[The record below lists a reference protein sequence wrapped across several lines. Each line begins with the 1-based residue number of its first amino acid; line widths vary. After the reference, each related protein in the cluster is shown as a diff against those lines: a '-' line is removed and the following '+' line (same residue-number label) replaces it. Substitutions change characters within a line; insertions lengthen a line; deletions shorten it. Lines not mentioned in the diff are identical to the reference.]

1 MISTGPHNLEQ
12 PGGLCKDSGTSAL
25 AATEVVYFSQK
36 RTPISDS
43 LRVAA
48 GYERRHD
55 TILRAIDNLT
65 CETEFRHHNFAE
77 ATYLDAQGKPRRC
90 VLMTKAGFLLLALGF
105 TGKKAASYKISFIRQ
120 FEQLEAQLAGK
131 SYLVPTPPLPR
142 FMERATQIAS
152 VKQTAY
158 HLLHSKA
165 GKHGLIQ
172 YHRGVMRVLVG
183 KTPAEYVQEAVAAGL
198 RVASYSGRELLR
210 RLDPPRAA
218 TAAFLDDQLRRGQSL
233 EQLTDAGVPQALT
246 EAFAAMLRAGITV
259 PELQAA

>member
-1 MISTGPHNLEQ
+1 MLGEQ
-12 PGGLCKDSGTSAL
+12 SKDSGASTSAV
-25 AATEVVYFSQK
+25 TGFVYFSQ
-36 RTPISDS
+36 RGTPITDN
-43 LRVAA
+43 LRVGA
-48 GYERRHD
+48 GYGRRPD
-55 TILRAIDNLT
+55 SILRAIDNLT
-65 CETEFRHHNFAE
+65 CETNFRHHNFAE

-90 VLMTKAGFLLLALGF
+90 VLMTKAGFLLLTLGF
-105 TGKKAASYKISFIRQ
+105 TGRKAASYKAGFIQ
-120 FEQLEAQLAGK
+120 YFEQLEAQLAGK
-131 SYLVPTPPLPR
+131 PYLAPTPPLPR

-152 VKQTAY
+152 VKQTAS

-172 YHRGVMRVLVG
+172 YHLGVMRVLVG
-183 KTPAEYVQEAVAAGL
+183 KTPTEYVQEAVESGL

-218 TAAFLDDQLRRGQSL
+218 TAAFLDDQLRRGKTL
-233 EQLTDAGVPQALT
+233 EQLTDAGIPQALT